1 MNKNIKK
8 EIINKKNKGKKINII
23 LIVVI
28 LITLSILLGGTYAIF
43 ARIDEANIANNYQ
56 TGNLNI
62 IIDDT
67 SEGLGGNLN
76 LPTIPLSDEEG
87 STLAPYKFKVINKG
101 NLWYEYDL
109 KLLTDMLTLE
119 NDGCVNN
126 QIPSNYIKVKIN
138 DEQPQLLNE
147 LNNSIIIKEEVLLP
161 GKENYYEL
169 RIWLDESA
177 PNSVIGSHFHG
188 KVITEGYAIQPF
200 EIVTNFEYIKN
211 YQEYAVPFNG
221 IYQIELWGAT
231 GYGTTNTGGYTKG
244 NIVLKKGEKLY
255 IYVGQKGEYTLGGFN
270 GGGVG
275 RNVSTS
281 GYRYGGGS
289 TDIRY
294 FGGYEPTEDELKWNS
309 TLGLRSRIIVA
320 AASGGY
326 GGGVMGQAGGLSG
339 YAAYDTS
346 NSSYIENKANGGSQ
360 TAGGTVKNWTSSNAG
375 TNGSFGTGG
384 NGGGGSTSTSGG
396 YGGGSGY
403 YGGAGASATYNGSWP
418 GGGGSSF
425 ISGHTGCVAIT
436 SSESTTARTGTDGAS
451 CTTGTADNLCS
462 IHYSG
467 KYFTNTLMIDGKGF
481 TWTNVKASATGTN
494 LMPNPLGDYYASGKG
509 HTGNGYARITFVG

>member
-101 NLWYEYDL
+101 NLWYENEL

-161 GKENYYEL
+161 GKENYYEV

-188 KVITEGYAIQPF
+188 KITTEGYAIQPF
-200 EIVTNFEYIKN
+200 EMVTNFEYTGS
-211 YQEYAVPFNG
+211 YEEYIIPISG
-221 IYQIELWGAT
+221 QYQIELWGAA
-231 GYGTTNTGGYTKG
+231 GAYTKG
-244 NIVLKKGEKLY
+244 IISLKKNEVIYLYLGGRGNHVNIVASL
-255 IYVGQKGEYTLGGFN
+255 LGTFQP
-270 GGGVG
+270 
-275 RNVSTS
+275 
-281 GYRYGGGS
+281 
-289 TDIRY
+289 I
-294 FGGYEPTEDELKWNS
+294 L
-309 TLGLRSRIIVA
+309 
-320 AASGGY
+320 
-326 GGGVMGQAGGLSG
+326 LS
-339 YAAYDTS
+339 
-346 NSSYIENKANGGSQ
+346 SSQ
-360 TAGGTVKNWTSSNAG
+360 
-375 TNGSFGTGG
+375 
-384 NGGGGSTSTSGG
+384 
-396 YGGGSGY
+396 
-403 YGGAGASATYNGSWP
+403 
-418 GGGGSSF
+418 
-425 ISGHTGCVAIT
+425 
-436 SSESTTARTGTDGAS
+436 R
-451 CTTGTADNLCS
+451 
-462 IHYSG
+462 
-467 KYFTNTLMIDGKGF
+467 
-481 TWTNVKASATGTN
+481 
-494 LMPNPLGDYYASGKG
+494 
-509 HTGNGYARITFVG
+509 